1 MLRWLLASLVLLHG
15 LIHLLGPASAF
26 GWGQAKALDG
36 RISRPL
42 GWLWML
48 NSLIFVGVA
57 VLLGLNH
64 SAWWVWAL
72 FALLLS
78 QALVFSAW
86 SLAKAGTWVNALLLL
101 PVLVAWGQ
109 ARWQN
114 QLTDAVTALNAEPP
128 AAGLRYRPVGE
139 LPKAVRLWLRHCGA
153 LNQAPAQRVA
163 LRQQGRLRLAWDGGW
178 MPFTAE
184 EHFNAQAPGY
194 AWSAEVSVLP
204 VLSLYGRDQYRDG
217 QGRVRVQALGWL
229 PLSNAMGAS
238 VDQGSELR
246 YLAEMAWFPSA
257 ALGSN
262 VQWKAGPGASAEATL
277 RDHGRDVSATFH
289 FGPQGE
295 LLSVDAL
302 RYLDGPEGPA
312 LEPWHVEMDP
322 ASQRDFNGL
331 RIPARSQVTW
341 RLKKGD
347 FHWLELELTGLSSG
361 PAAPVARP

>member
-1 MLRWLLASLVLLHG
+1 MLRWCLASFVLLHG

-48 NSLIFVGVA
+48 NCLLFA
-57 VLLGLNH
+57 LAATLLGLDH
-64 SAWWVWAL
+64 PAWWVWAF

-86 SLAKAGTWVNALLLL
+86 SLAKAGSWVNLLLLL

-109 ARWQN
+109 ARWQVR
-114 QLTDAVTALNAEPP
+114 LDDAVAALNAAP
-128 AAGLRYRPVGE
+128 ADPSARPRPVE
-139 LPKAVRLWLRHCGA
+139 SVPKVVRLWLEHSGA
-153 LNQAPAQRVA
+153 LDRPPVQRVE

-178 MPFTAE
+178 MPFRAV
-184 EHFNAQAPGY
+184 EHFNTRAPGY
-194 AWSAEVSVLP
+194 AWSVEVAVLP
-204 VLSLYGRDQYRDG
+204 VLKLYGRDQYLDG
-217 QGRVRVQALGWL
+217 RGAVRVQALGWL
-229 PLSNAMGAS
+229 PLSDAKGPA

-257 ALGSN
+257 ALGEN
-262 VQWKAGPGASAEATL
+262 VRWSAGPDASAVATL
-277 RDHGRDVSATFH
+277 TDHGRSASATFH

-302 RYLDGPEGPA
+302 RYLDGPDGA
-312 LEPWHVEMDP
+312 TLEPWHVDLDP

-347 FHWLELELTGLSSG
+347 FHWLELELTELRAD
-361 PAAPVARP
+361 PARP